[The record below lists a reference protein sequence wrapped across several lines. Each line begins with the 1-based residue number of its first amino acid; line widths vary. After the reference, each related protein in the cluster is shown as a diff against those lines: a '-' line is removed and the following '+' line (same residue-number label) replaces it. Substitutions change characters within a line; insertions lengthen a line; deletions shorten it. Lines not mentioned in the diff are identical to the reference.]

1 MTFTVVIPARYGS
14 SRFPGK
20 PLADI
25 AGKPMVVRVAE
36 RAARS
41 GAREVVVATDHSGI
55 AATVQR
61 YGYAAMMTRRGHAS
75 GTDRIAE
82 VVARRGFRARHI
94 VVNVQ
99 GDEPLIDPRLI
110 ARVAANLAAHR
121 DADIATACTPL
132 RDVRDYSNPNIVKV
146 VLDDDGYALYF
157 SRAPVPFARDAFAGG
172 IRELPR
178 GLPAYRHLGIYAYR
192 CAFLGRYAR
201 LAPAAL
207 ERYEA
212 LEQLRA
218 LANGYRISVAV
229 TRKAPHSGID
239 TPHDLRQLRRLIG
252 TE

>member
-1 MTFTVVIPARYGS
+1 
-14 SRFPGK
+14 
-20 PLADI
+20 
-25 AGKPMVVRVAE
+25 MVVRVAE

-41 GAREVVVATDHSGI
+41 GAREVLVATDHAGI

-61 YGYAAMMTRRGHAS
+61 HGYAAMMTRRSHAS

-82 VVARRGFRARHI
+82 VAAHRRFSARHI

-110 ARVAANLAAHR
+110 NRVAANLAAHR

-132 RDVRDYSNPNIVKV
+132 TAARDYWSPHIVKV
-146 VLDDDGYALYF
+146 VLDADGYALYF

-172 IRELPR
+172 ARKLPR

-192 CAFLGRYAR
+192 CSFLGRYAR
-201 LAPAAL
+201 LAPATI

-218 LANGYRISVAV
+218 LANGHRISVVV
-229 TRKAPHSGID
+229 TRSAPHAGVD
-239 TPHDLRQLRRLIG
+239 TPGDLRKIRRLIRTG
-252 TE
+252 